1 MLNITGGKMKKRA
14 LIFFVALLGLCG
26 CGPYSKNAVK
36 VGTPGTVAPPSPQAY
51 NIAIG
56 DKLSVKLFYNP
67 DLNQDVTVQPDGKV
81 SLLLVHEVKVVGLS
95 SEELRK
101 LLTENYSKYLQQP
114 ELSVV
119 VTEAVG
125 NRFYV
130 GGEVGKPS
138 MEMLTSPTTVL
149 QAVQTAGGFLPT
161 AKLDEVIVLRRG
173 PGNKPFE
180 ITLNAEK
187 AMKGID
193 LSQDIYLK
201 PYDMVLVPRSNIA
214 NVDLW
219 IDQYVGRTVGAI
231 GGDFAMYY
239 YFTH

>member
-1 MLNITGGKMKKRA
+1 MKKRA
-14 LIFFVALLGLCG
+14 LILIVVLLGLYG
-26 CGPYSKNAVK
+26 CGSYSKTAVK

-51 NIAIG
+51 QITIG

-67 DLNQDVTVQPDGKV
+67 DLNQDVTVQPDGSI
-81 SLLLVHEVKVVGLS
+81 SLLLVHEVKVVGLT

-101 LLTENYSKYLQQP
+101 LLTQDYGKYLQQP

-119 VTEAVG
+119 VVQAVG
-125 NRFYV
+125 NRFFV
-130 GGEVGKPS
+130 GGEVAKPA
-138 MEMLTSPTTVL
+138 MELLTGPTTVL
-149 QAVQTAGGFLPT
+149 QAIDMAGGFLPT
-161 AKLDEVIVLRRG
+161 ARLDEVIVLRRG
-173 PGNKPFE
+173 PDNKPFQ

-187 AMKGID
+187 AMKGVD

-201 PYDMVLVPRSNIA
+201 PYDMVVVPRSNIA

-219 IDQYVGRTVGAI
+219 VDQYLGRTIGSL
-231 GGDFAMYY
+231 GGDFSFYY